1 MECSSLN
8 LKHLDKPVLDWWHNQ
23 DTNQSSPVYPQ
34 HTHDLLMGQSI
45 TQISLKSHLGELRE
59 QLLKSLT
66 ASENR
71 IVLALYNEWETI
83 AT

>member
-1 MECSSLN
+1 
-8 LKHLDKPVLDWWHNQ
+8 
-23 DTNQSSPVYPQ
+23 
-34 HTHDLLMGQSI
+34 MGQSI